1 MTIETPPGNDLRS
14 LIVEE
19 WPTIDLAQLDACAT
33 DEPALI
39 LLIASTADCT
49 RVRAKRDLEEL
60 KQLSKSGPSNLEQRF
75 AAELERIEARLQPF
89 LEEGKQQAAET
100 FDELK
105 ERGAELVDQAE
116 THLDEAQE
124 KIKAEW
130 DKHLETTIPQA
141 EEMLKRNIWSS
152 LAIAFGLG
160 MIVALSG
167 GSRGR

>member
-1 MTIETPPGNDLRS
+1 MRS

-39 LLIASTADCT
+39 QLIASTADCT
-49 RVRAKRDLEEL
+49 KVRAKRDLEEL
-60 KQLSKSGPSNLEQRF
+60 KQLSKIGPSNLEQRF

-89 LEEGKQQAAET
+89 LEQGKQQAAET
-100 FDELK
+100 YDELK
-105 ERGAELVDQAE
+105 ERGAEFVEQAE

-124 KIKAEW
+124 KLKAEW

-141 EEMLKRNIWSS
+141 EEMVKRNIWSS

-160 MIVALSG
+160 MIVALFG
-167 GSRGR
+167 GPRGR